1 MKVGVA
7 VLGSRTFRAQ
17 ELCESRGGRPGF
29 PSLISL
35 TVSVD
40 VKQHFIND
48 ILPSRRKVPESD
60 ARSVRIVSARLFFS
74 TMLKTLFADLA
85 RQAPTRESTHKGVN
99 QRSKYVTQVQ
109 QQRPESPR
117 VTLTWHACKYKVHKL
132 HQRYMRVNTKY
143 KVHKLHQRY
152 IYRGCT
158 SDGIYVPCIYTPHQV
173 RVTVGDSGLCCCT
186 CVTYFER

>member
-1 MKVGVA
+1 M
-7 VLGSRTFRAQ
+7 
-17 ELCESRGGRPGF
+17 
-29 PSLISL
+29 
-35 TVSVD
+35 D

-117 VTLTWHACKYKVHKL
+117 VTLTWHACKYKI
-132 HQRYMRVNTKY
+132 
-143 KVHKLHQRY
+143 HKLHQRY
-152 IYRGCT
+152 ILCLQEKLVFDFNVLSTPGWSKCRLIRKCT
-158 SDGIYVPCIYTPHQV
+158 FQNPSHYNVNPF
-173 RVTVGDSGLCCCT
+173 SGQINKISP
-186 CVTYFER
+186 YIK